1 MENVRL
7 ILIVALAMLGLMIWE
22 AWQADYG
29 PQAVEPAPLAAS
41 SPAHETPVPNVPTP
55 PTTEGGAMP
64 DVQQAA
70 AAPAAAAAQHVT
82 VTTDLLELTLSTAGG
97 TIDDTEL
104 RAYPVDPKVPDVGVR
119 LFQDNPPKVYLFQG
133 GLAGNVSLPTHHD
146 LYTVERDDFRLADGA
161 EQLVVPLRWRSPEGV
176 EVEKRYVFTRG
187 SYLVDVQY
195 VVTNSSG
202 EAIDVHR
209 YEQLKRNEE
218 SSRQGMVYTFTGPV
232 LSTPEK
238 RFKKFDFDDLE
249 EAPIDLSAANAW
261 VGIIQHY
268 FVAALLPPADQTSKF
283 YSKILP
289 DKQYLVGLLGPQ
301 TTIAPGASA
310 TLSSR
315 LYVGPKR
322 HDLLQDIAP
331 GLELTVDFGKL
342 WFIAKPLFL
351 VLKFIH
357 DKTGNWGW
365 GIILLTLMLKLLF
378 YPLSAAGY
386 RSMANMRRVQPRLLA
401 LRDRYADDKAQLNQ
415 QMMKLYKEEKI
426 NPLGGCLP
434 IVVQIP
440 VFIAL
445 YWVLLE
451 TVEMRQAPFI
461 LWITDLSAR
470 DPMFVLPLLM
480 GVSMFIQQKLNP
492 APMDPTQAK
501 VMQILPVVFTV
512 FFAFFPAGLVLYWL
526 VNNILSI
533 AQQWHITRSIES
545 GAK

>member
-7 ILIVALAMLGLMIWE
+7 FLIVALAMLGLMIWE

-29 PQAVEPAPLAAS
+29 PKAVASVATPAAEVNEAPTAA
-41 SPAHETPVPNVPTP
+41 VPTV
-55 PTTEGGAMP
+55 PTLPGTGEIASVAP
-64 DVQQAA
+64 TPEATTTAA
-70 AAPAAAAAQHVT
+70 RQVT
-82 VTTDLLELTLSTAGG
+82 VTTDRFKLSLSTAGG
-97 TIDDTEL
+97 TIDGAEL
-104 RAYPVDPKVPDVGVR
+104 RDYPVDPKVPTRGVH
-119 LFQDNPPKVYLFQG
+119 LFQDNPPKIYEYQG
-133 GLAGNVSLPTHHD
+133 GLAGSVALPTHHD
-146 LYTVERDDFRLADGA
+146 VYTVEETAYELAADA
-161 EQLVVPLRWRSPEGV
+161 ERLVVPLRWRSPAGI

-187 SYLVDVQY
+187 SYLVEIEY
-195 VVTNSSG
+195 AVTNGSAEG
-202 EAIDVHR
+202 INLHR

-249 EAPIDLSAANAW
+249 EAPIDLSATNAW

-268 FVAALLPPADQTSKF
+268 FVAALLPPPVQISKYYSKVLADQ
-283 YSKILP
+283 
-289 DKQYLVGLLGPQ
+289 QYLVGLLGPQ
-301 TTIAPGASA
+301 EAIAPGASI
-310 TLSSR
+310 TLSSK

-331 GLELTVDFGKL
+331 GLELTVDFGQL
-342 WFIAKPLFL
+342 WFIAKPLFM

-357 DKTGNWGW
+357 DQTGNWGW

-434 IVVQIP
+434 ILVQIP

-470 DPMFVLPLLM
+470 DPLFVLPLLM
-480 GVSMFIQQKLNP
+480 GVSMWIQQKLNP

-501 VMQILPVVFTV
+501 VMQILPFVFTV

-533 AQQWHITRSIES
+533 VQQWHITRSIEAQA
-545 GAK
+545 G